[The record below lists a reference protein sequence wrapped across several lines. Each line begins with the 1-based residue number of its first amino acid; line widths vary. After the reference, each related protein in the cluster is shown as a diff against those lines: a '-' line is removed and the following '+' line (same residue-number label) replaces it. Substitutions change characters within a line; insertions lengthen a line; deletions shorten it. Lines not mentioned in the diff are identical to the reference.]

1 MTFDEQ
7 FPGGMRLTVVE
18 RCELIEWKDAYVDAA
33 ITRTEAVWRER
44 VRLLEL
50 AEEGAKE
57 AFGTVV
63 QQKRD
68 IEKERD
74 RLRGFLDGAHQMI
87 REYASGQRLPNAGIN
102 ARRDGVDSECGGS
115 PSR

>member
-18 RCELIEWKDAYVDAA
+18 RCELIEWKDACVDAA
-33 ITRTEAVWRER
+33 IKRTEAAWSDR

-57 AFGTVV
+57 AFGSVV
-63 QQKRD
+63 HQKRGL
-68 IEKERD
+68 EKECAK
-74 RLRGFLDGAHQMI
+74 LRGLLDGTHQMI
-87 REYASGQRLPNAGIN
+87 REYASGQRLPNRLA
-102 ARRDGVDSECGGS
+102 
-115 PSR
+115 

>member
-1 MTFDEQ
+1 MNFDEQ
-7 FPGGMRLTVVE
+7 FPGGIRLTVVD
-18 RCELIEWKDAYVDAA
+18 RCELIDWKDSCVDAA
-33 ITRTEAVWRER
+33 IKRTEAAWSER

-63 QQKRD
+63 QQKRE

-74 RLRGFLDGAHQMI
+74 RLRGLLDGTHQMI
-87 REYASGQRLPNAGIN
+87 REYASGKRLPNARYGT
-102 ARRDGVDSECGGS
+102 DDQ
-115 PSR
+115 